1 MFNAFFD
8 FETLNGLES
17 CLQFWDHATYI
28 FKPKKIIVEFH
39 NDQLASE
46 QIRKYLAIS
55 LQKEYHQISIR
66 RGTVDSEYLD
76 YLMENVN
83 LNSKLLIGK
92 KNWRRRKKHL
102 RTTLIGKVQRN
113 GCGGSSISGVVI
125 KVCQKRNREP
135 SGRRPP
141 SKHHPLGVFRSSGH
155 AILCCPRAVRGQPV
169 RLYPDAGS
177 PGKNR
182 DQSGRSSGWGVTRLG
197 RASPL
202 PNHAQQH
209 EPEQYF
215 AFERS
220 ESECEAQ
227 DWKEYKKT
235 TWDVRPWDV
244 EVAQKESCHFLAE
257 HLVARLTDPDVAKIP
272 AKFINRHPYFWS
284 DDLKLDYI
292 QAVSEKFKSLK
303 LANVPER
310 VLIEMDSNDVIGR
323 SFKTKL
329 CTVIASVVSKYN
341 GWEVYDVLRRIR
353 NFKAHYYEA
362 STAVSQVFSPEPIK
376 ILEHFSKLLTISI

>member
-1 MFNAFFD
+1 MKSLVKNMNIHVESIYIHWAWHPEIKIIRVAKGDSCFLTIIRRRSTRYNNILVSWQLMFNAFFD

-46 QIRKYLAIS
+46 QIRK
-55 LQKEYHQISIR
+55 
-66 RGTVDSEYLD
+66 
-76 YLMENVN
+76 
-83 LNSKLLIGK
+83 
-92 KNWRRRKKHL
+92 
-102 RTTLIGKVQRN
+102 
-113 GCGGSSISGVVI
+113 
-125 KVCQKRNREP
+125 
-135 SGRRPP
+135 
-141 SKHHPLGVFRSSGH
+141 SSGH